1 MENLSIE
8 QTKFTPEILFDY
20 SKRVLIIKGESYPEN
35 TAEFFKP
42 VFKWIKVYFTSKSS
56 ENTIVNV
63 ELYYFNSSSSKVLMN
78 LFEELD
84 IAAEN
89 GHSITVN
96 WIYDPEDEDSL
107 EFGEEFAEDITN
119 LEFNL
124 SPHPDVSDMTQP

>member
-20 SKRVLIIKGESYPEN
+20 GKRELIIKGESYPEN

-42 VFKWIKVYFTSKSS
+42 VFKWIKEYFTIEST
-56 ENTIVNV
+56 EVTIVNV

-78 LFEELD
+78 LFDELD
-84 IAAEN
+84 TAAET
-89 GHSITVN
+89 GHKISVN

-107 EFGEEFAEDITN
+107 EFGEEFAEDITH

-124 SPHPDVSDMTQP
+124 SADSADSDMSQ